1 MLCVLAFILKRGMCF
16 LIGKFYLNLVFPF
29 VLISSK
35 FVTVRNDEMLV
46 TLLCN
51 NSEQYKTSGS
61 FSCGCIKSVIYSVNS
76 CGGVKQF

>member
-1 MLCVLAFILKRGMCF
+1 MLKRGMCF
-16 LIGKFYLNLVFPF
+16 LIGKFCVNLVFPF

-35 FVTVRNDEMLV
+35 FVTVRKDEMLV

-61 FSCGCIKSVIYSVNS
+61 LYATFSCGCKVLFI
-76 CGGVKQF
+76 Q